1 MTKTMA
7 KKRDEGLCAR
17 VDAQPLLTEGGRLV
31 LLQHAPRGEFGQKR
45 FGDEQSEAGVATGN
59 WVADAVTLGSVE
71 KEDLVGLG
79 YGLFGS
85 QMANVNAVVGKDH
98 LCCGCRFFGAL
109 LTASA
114 AALGVPNG
122 DGGSFEE
129 GLNVEFRHALFAF
142 VSRR

>member
-45 FGDEQSEAGVATGN
+45 FGDEQSEAGVAAGN
-59 WVADAVTLGSVE
+59 RMADSVALRGVE
-71 KEDLVGLG
+71 KKNLVGLG
-79 YGLFGS
+79 DGLIARK
-85 QMANVNAVVGKDH
+85 MADVDAAVRKNH
-98 LCCGCRFFGAL
+98 LRCGRRFFEAL
-109 LTASA
+109 LAACA
-114 AALGVPNG
+114 AAFGIPNG
-122 DGGSFEE
+122 DRGGFQES
-129 GLNVEFRHALFAF
+129 LNVEFRHRFAS